1 MVVGVGVL
9 VGVCV
14 DVIVGVGV
22 IIGVADGVGVG
33 YPQMIPISNPSQA
46 LIGSALDIQIDCPNV
61 NVYAP
66 TTPAQVVPEIYIEPP
81 LGSLWVY

>member
-1 MVVGVGVL
+1 MVVVGVGVL

-33 YPQMIPISNPSQA
+33 KPQMIPISNPSQA
-46 LIGSALDIQIDCPNV
+46 FIGSALDIQIDCPNV
-61 NVYAP
+61 NVNAP

-81 LGSLWVY
+81 FGSL